1 MNGAVV
7 TFPLSIKDQ
16 LTLPVLCSPM
26 FIVSTPPLVLAQCV
40 SGIIGS
46 FPALNARG
54 DGALDA
60 WLSDLEGQLQAWRM
74 ANPGKKVAPFAVNQ
88 IVHQSNARLEADFE
102 VLEKHKVPLV
112 ITSLRAPT
120 EYVPRIH
127 AWGGNVL
134 HDVTNIRHAEKAL
147 EAGVDGLILVCAG
160 AGGHSGA
167 LSPMALVSEVRR
179 IYDGLVVLAGSITRG
194 EHILAALAMGADL
207 AYMGTRFIATE
218 EANATPGYKRM
229 IVESGASDVL
239 YTPYFS
245 SAHGNYLK
253 PSIRAAG
260 LDPDNLVRAPGE
272 TAKMAFTSAD
282 GSRTV
287 GAKTWKDIWSA
298 GHGVG
303 AIGDIPTAAELVAS
317 LQTQFAAARARL
329 CTLP

>member
-1 MNGAVV
+1 MAL
-7 TFPLSIKDQ
+7 PLSIKDQ

-26 FIVSTPPLVLAQCV
+26 FIVSTPPLVLAQCM
-40 SGIIGS
+40 SGVIGS
-46 FPALNARG
+46 FPALNAREE
-54 DGALDA
+54 GALDQ
-60 WLSDLEGQLQAWRM
+60 WLTALECQLQACRL

-88 IVHQSNARLEADFE
+88 IVHTSNARLDADFD
-102 VLEKHKVPLV
+102 VLEEHKVPLV

-127 AWGGNVL
+127 AWGGHVF
-134 HDVTNIRHAEKAL
+134 HDVTSIRHAEKAL

-167 LSPMALVSEVRR
+167 LSPMALTSEVRR

-194 EHILAALAMGADL
+194 EHVLAALAMGADM

-218 EANATPGYKRM
+218 EANAAPGYKQM
-229 IVESGASDVL
+229 IVESSASDVL

-245 SAHGNYLK
+245 STHGNYLK
-253 PSIRAAG
+253 PSMRAAG

-303 AIGDIPTAAELVAS
+303 AIDEILPVAELVAS
-317 LQTQFAAARARL
+317 LRAQFAAARARL
-329 CTLP
+329 CGSS

>member
-1 MNGAVV
+1 MP
-7 TFPLSIKDQ
+7 FLSSLKDQ

-26 FIVSTPPLVLAQCV
+26 FIVSTPTLVFAQCT
-40 SGIIGS
+40 SGVIGS

-54 DGALDA
+54 EGMLEE
-60 WLSDLEGQLQAWRM
+60 WLTGLEHRLESYRA

-88 IVHQSNARLEADFE
+88 IVHKTNARLEADFD
-102 VLEKHKVPLV
+102 VLERRKAPLI

-127 AWGGNVL
+127 AWGGRVL

-179 IYDGLVVLAGSITRG
+179 IYDGPVVLAGSITRG

-218 EANATPGYKRM
+218 EANAAPGYKQM
-229 IVESGASDVL
+229 IVEAGASDVL

-245 SAHGNYLK
+245 STHGNYLK

-260 LDPDNLVRAPGE
+260 LDPDNLVRTPGE

-282 GSRTV
+282 GARTV

-303 AIGDIPTAAELVAS
+303 AIDDIPTVAKLVAS
-317 LQTQFAAARARL
+317 LQTQFTAARSHL
-329 CTLP
+329 CAMS

>member
-1 MNGAVV
+1 
-7 TFPLSIKDQ
+7 
-16 LTLPVLCSPM
+16 M
-26 FIVSTPPLVLAQCV
+26 FIVSTLPLVFAQCV
-40 SGIIGS
+40 NGIIGS

-54 DGALDA
+54 DGALDQ
-60 WLSDLEGQLQAWRM
+60 WLSELTNRLAAFRA
-74 ANPGKKVAPFAVNQ
+74 ANPQAKVAPFAVNQ
-88 IVHQSNARLEADFE
+88 IVHKTNARLDADFD
-102 VLEKHKVPLV
+102 VLQRHRVPLV
-112 ITSLRAPT
+112 ITSLRAPG

-127 AWGGNVL
+127 AWGGRVL

-147 EAGVDGLILVCAG
+147 EAGVDGLILVAAG

-167 LSPMALVSEVRR
+167 INPMALVSEVRR
-179 IYDGLVVLAGSITRG
+179 IYDGLVVLAGSVTRG
-194 EHILAALAMGADL
+194 EHILAALAMGADM

-218 EANATPGYKRM
+218 EANAPPAYKRM
-229 IVESGASDVL
+229 ILESSASDIL

-260 LDPDNLVRAPGE
+260 LDPDNLVREKSE
-272 TAKMAFTSAD
+272 TAQMAFTSAD

-303 AIGDIPTAAELVAS
+303 AIGDVPSVAALVAE
-317 LQTQFAAARARL
+317 LQTQFAGARARL
-329 CTLP
+329 CAGA

>member
-1 MNGAVV
+1 MNEEAV
-7 TFPLSIKDQ
+7 TLPSSIKDQ

-26 FIVSTPPLVLAQCV
+26 FIVSTPPLVLAQCT

-54 DGALDA
+54 DGALDE
-60 WLSDLEGQLQAWRM
+60 WLTGLECQLQAFRV

-88 IVHQSNARLEADFE
+88 IVHASNARLDADFD
-102 VLEKHKVPLV
+102 VLEKHEVPLV

-127 AWGGNVL
+127 AWGGRVL
-134 HDVTNIRHAEKAL
+134 HDVTNLRHAEKAL

-167 LSPMALVSEVRR
+167 LSPMALISEVRR
-179 IYDGLVVLAGSITRG
+179 IYDGLVVLAGSVTRG
-194 EHILAALAMGADL
+194 EHILAALAMGADM

-218 EANATPGYKRM
+218 EANAAPGYKQM

-245 SAHGNYLK
+245 STHGNYLK

-260 LDPDNLVRAPGE
+260 LDPDSLVRAPGE

-303 AIGDIPTAAELVAS
+303 AIDDVVPVAELVGS
-317 LQTQFAAARARL
+317 LQAQYAAARARL
-329 CTLP
+329 VGTA